1 MNNIENIT
9 AVLNAKELN
18 PRIKMFKE
26 LKYIT
31 QYSIKSIFKIIKDNY
46 KLSEI
51 INKEY
56 LCESDQDLFNW
67 DIDYD
72 KSNDSSLMNLLE
84 WGRNLLIFY
93 SDSIGRFI
101 SLKQKYEKFLF
112 EENFLDAYKVILKI
126 DKKVS
131 HSVWGM
137 HQKIMLSELSELIDY
152 DIYNLLKHNGTV
164 SLLGHYYYKM
174 VDKDIDFLQYNNSI
188 FDLLKTADRKTTLW
202 KYFNYKLNIISEVKL
217 QEIKAALLIDEQM
230 SIIDYYETYIDVLQN
245 LMEKR
250 NFESIVK
257 EITHNFKDFF
267 NDNRIRNMNIAYN
280 GIDEEIIIENDIS
293 RIIEQYTCGQNVV
306 LQENINVLLE
316 KYSNDF
322 SLCCLFVKAKA
333 NISEKRDVFKE
344 LWETIE
350 SIYRVNYEIE
360 KSIAIIGKY
369 YKLLYE
375 TSWRSKLRSIMVR
388 KLNFGENSDALK
400 KAILNDVTLTPLFY
414 QCIQGN
420 QYKFKY
426 LSLMGNSMPYTIELH
441 KYMLSG
447 KTIDESMKQ
456 AIDSS
461 RLNFYE
467 IKYLLSSCKYEICI
481 SKCWDFLNAVS
492 LNNQYMQERT
502 RRILYESYLGVRL
515 LNDAMR
521 LYVNSYILSTG
532 FVLHMEL
539 DRLVNYVDDCD
550 DEKIKADICRPL
562 IMRFRYPDNDENVI
576 SSYLDYLES
585 QNVSTIV
592 ELLKCKKNM
601 CELDILFLD
610 KVCTQSLLMKD
621 YVSKT
626 EVGGSAAELRATI
639 LRHLLEQD
647 KENKKKYLIE
657 LNAIYKDMQLQ
668 KKIKAFNHNRIFI
681 DREKLYTFL
690 KDDLKQE
697 FAKFRVVQEI
707 RKMLE
712 DSEYE
717 INQMIFPMESYWD
730 LAKFFYSIVKKIA
743 SAYLNDS
750 PYSLENFLSTRIRHN
765 YCKDNLKKQFEEQKL
780 FSKKELDNSK
790 DYTINEYWKE
800 KIFNS
805 DYTKIMEILSK
816 FSKGIDLKI
825 QEIRDEWIRIRKE
838 EYPRGMFDYSGFT
851 DFFVNYVVLDFDNM
865 MSNTMEFFSEV
876 VVQLD
881 NWTDDILK
889 KIRDRIEDELKP
901 YYNNKLLELE
911 REMKQC
917 KIQEKN
923 KTELLRK
930 IEISKA
936 KYVEDLDSFKDIF
949 YMENENYPD
958 FSLGDLVEFCCKI
971 EDEMNNEFSSA
982 KVKVNINVN
991 DIYIGKIFPYMVDVL
1006 GNLIRNGVQHSE
1018 FDKLKDL
1025 IIEIEVS
1032 DYKGGKLEKI
1042 FIESHHFDM
1051 PFNVVIRVRNNLS
1064 GSVNKQ
1070 EVIEKVNQKI
1080 ENIVK
1085 KKYRSESVKEGGSG
1099 LYKIARTI
1107 DYSLGTNAA
1116 FYNNHSTDYFDISI
1130 AMDLKKYIKK
1140 EFEG

>member
-1 MNNIENIT
+1 MNNIENIA

-18 PRIKMFKE
+18 PRIKMFRE
-26 LKYIT
+26 LRHVT
-31 QYSIKSIFKIIKDNY
+31 QYNMESVFNIIKDNY

-56 LCESDQDLFNW
+56 LCESDQELFKW

-72 KSNDSSLMNLLE
+72 MSNDGSLMNLLK
-84 WGRNLLIFY
+84 WGQSLLRFY
-93 SDSIGRFI
+93 SDSIGEFI
-101 SLKQKYEKFLF
+101 SLKQTYEKFLF
-112 EENFLDAYKVILKI
+112 EENFLEAYRVILKI
-126 DKKVS
+126 DKKIS
-131 HSVWGM
+131 HSVWGI
-137 HQKIMLSELSELIDY
+137 HQKIMLSELSESIDY
-152 DIYNLLKHNGTV
+152 DIHKLLKHNGTV

-174 VDKDIDFLQYNNSI
+174 VDKDINFLQYNNSI
-188 FDLLKTADRKTTLW
+188 FDLLKTADRTTPSW
-202 KYFNYKLNIISEVKL
+202 RYFNYKLNIISEVNI
-217 QEIKAALLIDEQM
+217 QEIKVALLIDEQI
-230 SIIDYYETYIDVLQN
+230 SIIDYYETYIDILQSVA
-245 LMEKR
+245 EKR
-250 NFESIVK
+250 NFEAIVK
-257 EITHNFKDFF
+257 EIIYGL
-267 NDNRIRNMNIAYN
+267 NDLFDDYRIRNMNIAYN
-280 GIDEEIIIENDIS
+280 GVKGEIVIDNEIS
-293 RIIEQYTCGQNVV
+293 SVIEQYTCGQNDI
-306 LQENINVLLE
+306 LKENIKVLLK
-316 KYSNDF
+316 KYGDDF
-322 SLCCLFVKAKA
+322 SLCCLFVKAKI
-333 NISEKRDVFKE
+333 NISEKRDAFKE
-344 LWETIE
+344 LWEEIE

-360 KSIAIIGKY
+360 KSIARIGKY
-369 YKLLYE
+369 YKLLYG
-375 TSWRSKLRSIMVR
+375 TSWRSKLHSVMVR
-388 KLNFGENSDALK
+388 KLNLGGNNDVLK
-400 KAILNDVTLTPLFY
+400 KAILNDMTLTPLFY
-414 QCIQGN
+414 QCIQDN
-420 QYKFKY
+420 QQKFEY
-426 LSLMGNSMPYTIELH
+426 LSKMKIFMPCTIELH

-447 KTIDESMKQ
+447 ESIDQLMRQ
-456 AIDSS
+456 MIDTS

-467 IKYLLSSCKYEICI
+467 IKYLLFSSQYEICI
-481 SKCWDFLNAVS
+481 SKSLDFLNTVN
-492 LNNQYMQERT
+492 LKNQYMQERT
-502 RRILYESYLGVRL
+502 RRILFESYLGLRL

-521 LYVNSYILSTG
+521 LYVNSYLLSAG

-539 DRLVNYVDDCD
+539 DRLVNFIDDCD
-550 DEKIKADICRPL
+550 EEKIKADICRPL

-585 QNVSTIV
+585 QNISTIV

-601 CELDILFLD
+601 SELDILFLD

-626 EVGGSAAELRATI
+626 EVGGSAAELRAMI
-639 LRHLLEQD
+639 LHHLLEQD
-647 KENKKKYLIE
+647 KDNKKKYLIE

-681 DREKLYTFL
+681 DREKLYIFL
-690 KDDLKQE
+690 SKDLKQE

-707 RKMLE
+707 RKVLE

-717 INQMIFPMESYWD
+717 TAHMIFPMESYWD

-780 FSKKELDNSK
+780 FSKKELDTSK
-790 DYTINEYWKE
+790 DYTINEFWKD

-805 DYTKIMEILSK
+805 DYAIVMEILSK
-816 FSKGIDLKI
+816 FSSGIDLKI
-825 QEIRDEWIRIRKE
+825 QEIRDEWIRIRRE
-838 EYPRGMFDYSGFT
+838 EYPKGMFDYSDFT
-851 DFFVNYVVLDFDNM
+851 DFFVKYVVLDFDNM
-865 MSNTMEFFSEV
+865 MSNTMEFFTEV
-876 VVQLD
+876 VSQLD
-881 NWTDDILK
+881 NWTDNILK
-889 KIRDRIEDELKP
+889 KIRDRIENELKP

-911 REMKQC
+911 KEIKQC

-958 FSLGDLVEFCCKI
+958 FTLRDLVEFCCKI
-971 EDEMNNEFSSA
+971 EDDMNNEFSSA
-982 KVKVNINVN
+982 KVKVDINVN

-1032 DYKGGKLEKI
+1032 DYKGGELEKI
-1042 FIESHHFDM
+1042 FIESYHFDM
-1051 PFNVVIRVRNNLS
+1051 PFNIVIRVRNNLNDI
-1064 GSVNKQ
+1064 VNKQ
-1070 EVIEKVNQKI
+1070 DVIQRVNQKI
-1080 ENIVK
+1080 ENIEK
-1085 KKYRSESVKEGGSG
+1085 KKYRSESMKEGGSG

-1107 DYSLGTNAA
+1107 DYSLSTNAA
-1116 FYNNHSTDYFDISI
+1116 FYNNHSADYFDISI

-1140 EFEG
+1140 G